1 MFSRETT
8 GHTAWKNVWWE
19 SRRLLQKCIGT
30 RIWNEELGKSILT
43 CLISHTLT
51 LRTSTCMPV
60 YSWHTQI
67 HSCTHT
73 QKQSHTQN
81 HECVCT
87 HKYARKL
94 RACVCR
100 KVWEFIL
107 QTEKIARKRNE
118 EESERG
124 GGKELREEQLN
135 TTGKYEIGCPVFSLH
150 FT

>member
-30 RIWNEELGKSILT
+30 RNCNEEFGKSILT
-43 CLISHTLT
+43 CPNSHTLT

-60 YSWHTQI
+60 YSWHTKI
-67 HSCTHT
+67 HTWTHT
-73 QKQSHTQN
+73 LKQSHTQN

-87 HKYARKL
+87 HKYAIKL
-94 RACVCR
+94 WACVCR

-107 QTEKIARKRNE
+107 QTDKLAGKRKE
-118 EESERG
+118 EESEWG
-124 GGKELREEQLN
+124 GTEVREEQLN
-135 TTGKYEIGCPVFSLH
+135 ITGKYEIGCPVFSLH